1 MGFSEV
7 VIIFLLFSS
16 WGFAPACRVKTGII
30 SIRNETLPFFYNFSW
45 FLTSNFLLFFHS
57 ILLLVKKDNLAPVI
71 YGETQR
77 LMMNPVERP
86 IDLVMLVDD
95 NDTDNFISKRIIE
108 ITKFAKRVEVK
119 NSGKSAL
126 DYLAENENN
135 PENLPNIIFL
145 DINMPVV
152 DGFVFLYEFEKF
164 TELVRTRCKVII
176 LSSSDNKR
184 DIDKI
189 VNNNYVI
196 KFITKPLTEMTLD
209 EIKLNNIYFHLSQ
222 SLLR

>member
-1 MGFSEV
+1 MS
-7 VIIFLLFSS
+7 
-16 WGFAPACRVKTGII
+16 
-30 SIRNETLPFFYNFSW
+30 Y
-45 FLTSNFLLFFHS
+45 
-57 ILLLVKKDNLAPVI
+57 DN
-71 YGETQR
+71 G
-77 LMMNPVERP
+77 P

-126 DYLAENENN
+126 DYLRENEDSD
-135 PENLPNIIFL
+135 EDLPNLIFL
-145 DINMPVV
+145 DINMPIV

-164 TELVRTRCKVII
+164 NDNIKDKCKVII

-189 VNNNYVI
+189 VNNNHVI
-196 KFITKPLTEMTLD
+196 KFITKPLTESAL
-209 EIKLNNIYFHLSQ
+209 EEVKVNNL
-222 SLLR
+222 

>member
-1 MGFSEV
+1 ME
-7 VIIFLLFSS
+7 
-16 WGFAPACRVKTGII
+16 
-30 SIRNETLPFFYNFSW
+30 
-45 FLTSNFLLFFHS
+45 H
-57 ILLLVKKDNLAPVI
+57 VKKA
-71 YGETQR
+71 
-77 LMMNPVERP
+77 

-108 ITKFAKRVEVK
+108 ITDFAGRVEVK

-126 DYLAENENN
+126 DYLAENQNS

-164 TELVRTRCKVII
+164 RELVRTKCKVII

-196 KFITKPLTEMTLD
+196 KFITKPLTEGSLE
-209 EIKLNNIYFHLSQ
+209 EIRLKYL
-222 SLLR
+222 